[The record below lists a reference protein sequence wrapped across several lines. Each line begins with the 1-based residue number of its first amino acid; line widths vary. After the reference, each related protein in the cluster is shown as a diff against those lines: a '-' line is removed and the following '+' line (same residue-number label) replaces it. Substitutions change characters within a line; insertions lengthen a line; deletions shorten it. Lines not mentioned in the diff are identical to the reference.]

1 MDSNCLKIKDVL
13 EEILIG
19 WKILSVIFVIYQR
32 CHRDPEAVMVD
43 YLSLLRERHLLMLWR
58 GRSSLTFVLIF
69 KRS

>member
-43 YLSLLRERHLLMLWR
+43 YLSLLLER
-58 GRSSLTFVLIF
+58 GTS
-69 KRS
+69 